1 MSGFGED
8 SNIGFGED
16 LSDSET
22 SNLESSKFT
31 ARASNKN
38 QDMPVQKTK
47 NLDILDANSH
57 VGEDDTDLDISLG
70 ATKLMKTDKRAEDL
84 NFSDLSSSSN
94 SMDVAK
100 EQNNNF
106 KTALND
112 KLNGLMH
119 ELKKIQDDRKKLE
132 NEIKNIN
139 NPVLKAHLSSRL
151 KNLIDEEER
160 KQGEID
166 EVKTELN

>member
-1 MSGFGED
+1 MTSKSSKTESALTIGEESNMSGFGED

-16 LSDSET
+16 LSDSEA

-38 QDMPVQKTK
+38 QDMPMQKTK

-84 NFSDLSSSSN
+84 NLLHLIH
-94 SMDVAK
+94 
-100 EQNNNF
+100 
-106 KTALND
+106 T
-112 KLNGLMH
+112 
-119 ELKKIQDDRKKLE
+119 
-132 NEIKNIN
+132 IKY
-139 NPVLKAHLSSRL
+139 LFCK
-151 KNLIDEEER
+151 
-160 KQGEID
+160 
-166 EVKTELN
+166 

>member
-8 SNIGFGED
+8 SNVDFGND
-16 LSDSET
+16 LSESDT
-22 SNLESSKFT
+22 SNLDSSKFT
-31 ARASNKN
+31 ARTSNKN
-38 QDMPVQKTK
+38 KVMPVVKTK

-57 VGEDDTDLDISLG
+57 VGADDTDLDISLG
-70 ATKLMKTDKRAEDL
+70 ATKLMKADKPADDF

-94 SMDVAK
+94 SMDGGK
-100 EQNNNF
+100 EESNN
-106 KTALND
+106 KAALSD
-112 KLNGLMH
+112 KLNGLMD
-119 ELKKIQDDRKKLE
+119 ELQKIQDDRKKLE

-166 EVKTELN
+166 EVKTELNE